1 MANEMLAA
9 AAARGGTGSSP
20 AQIARRMYDF
30 YLSRGMD
37 SDAALEQVDRLMS
50 SGMYSDV
57 AERRAGVQDRAM
69 ELARRAE
76 DQARMRANPQM
87 LGEGIAAPAPAD
99 LPGYDPTAR
108 AAHLPL
114 NELLSERER
123 VMRNPSPQAAREFN
137 RQIYELS
144 DYTKNRPQ
152 IPSFSQPMTQT
163 EAEEARVTRPMVQDT
178 RPAWLRERAAAPSMS
193 PLISRPESGFLSAR
207 LGQPG
212 YNARVAEYEAQK
224 RAYNI
229 ARGATSGPAQ
239 TYVPAAQGQPILN
252 AGEEPPRTM
261 GLPAPAGLIGAAAA
275 APAAAVP
282 ASAAPAAAAPAANGP
297 MSAAFLD
304 GPSAFRQMA
313 PMMATPEAMRLPT
326 SYGQPERRAVQ
337 VAREVVGANAPPPPP
352 RPVEVSRPAVEPSAR
367 ALWTR
372 YNESE
377 SPADFVRADRLGRA
391 EGGGIPEGMMGA
403 RPMPSLDLP
412 PMDGPPPMS
421 DMPPLGGMSPTSKPT
436 GGAGAGGRDAAI
448 NKALEIIHHLVIR
461 GR

>member
-1 MANEMLAA
+1 
-9 AAARGGTGSSP
+9 
-20 AQIARRMYDF
+20 MYDF

-76 DQARMRANPQM
+76 EQARMRANPKM

-144 DYTKNRPQ
+144 DYTNNRPQ
-152 IPSFSQPMTQT
+152 IPSFSQPMTRT

-239 TYVPAAQGQPILN
+239 TYVPAGEGSPILN

-275 APAAAVP
+275 APAAAAPAPASAP

-304 GPSAFRQMA
+304 GPSGFRQVA
-313 PMMATPEAMRLPT
+313 PTMATPEAMRLPT

-352 RPVEVSRPAVEPSAR
+352 RPVEVSRPAVEPASR
-367 ALWTR
+367 ALWEILNRTD
-372 YNESE
+372 N
-377 SPADFVRADRLGRA
+377 PADFVRADKAMLAERPGRA

-412 PMDGPPPMS
+412 PMDGPPPMG
-421 DMPPLGGMSPTSKPT
+421 DMPPLGGMSPASKPT
-436 GGAGAGGRDAAI
+436 SGTGAGGRDAAI

>member
-1 MANEMLAA
+1 MANEMLARA
-9 AAARGGTGSSP
+9 ADRGDMNQSPSS
-20 AQIARRMYDF
+20 IASRMYRF
-30 YLSRGMD
+30 YLSQGLPP
-37 SDAALEQVDRLMS
+37 SAALEQVTRLMS

-99 LPGYDPTAR
+99 LPGYDPTAGR
-108 AAHLPL
+108 MTGTAEAPML
-114 NELLSERER
+114 
-123 VMRNPSPQAAREFN
+123 
-137 RQIYELS
+137 
-144 DYTKNRPQ
+144 
-152 IPSFSQPMTQT
+152 SQPMTRA
-163 EAEEARVTRPMVQDT
+163 EADELRTLRPMVQDT
-178 RPAWLRERAAAPSMS
+178 RPSWVQGRAAAPGMS
-193 PLISRPESGFLSAR
+193 PFTSRAESGFLSAY

-212 YNARVAEYEAQK
+212 YNARAADYEAQK
-224 RAYNI
+224 RAYNL
-229 ARGATSGPAQ
+229 AREAASGPAQ

-252 AGEEPPRTM
+252 AGEEMPRAMSAAPPS
-261 GLPAPAGLIGAAAA
+261 GLIGAAAA
-275 APAAAVP
+275 APASPTAAPIP
-282 ASAAPAAAAPAANGP
+282 ASPAAPAAAYPAA
-297 MSAAFLD
+297 F
-304 GPSAFRQMA
+304 
-313 PMMATPEAMRLPT
+313 PMMVAPESMRLPT

-421 DMPPLGGMSPTSKPT
+421 DMPPLGGMSPASKPT
-436 GGAGAGGRDAAI
+436 AGAGAGGRDAAI

>member
-1 MANEMLAA
+1 MANEMLARA
-9 AAARGGTGSSP
+9 ADRGDMNQSPSS
-20 AQIARRMYDF
+20 IASRMYKF
-30 YLSRGMD
+30 YLSQGLPP
-37 SDAALEQVDRLMS
+37 SAALEQVSRLMS

-76 DQARMRANPQM
+76 EQARMRANPQM

-99 LPGYDPTAR
+99 LPGYDPTAGQMTGTAEAPR
-108 AAHLPL
+108 L
-114 NELLSERER
+114 
-123 VMRNPSPQAAREFN
+123 
-137 RQIYELS
+137 
-144 DYTKNRPQ
+144 
-152 IPSFSQPMTQT
+152 SQPMTRA
-163 EAEEARVTRPMVQDT
+163 EADELRTLRPMVQDT
-178 RPAWLRERAAAPSMS
+178 RPSWVQGRTAAPGMS
-193 PLISRPESGFLSAR
+193 PFTSRAESGFLSAY

-212 YNARVAEYEAQK
+212 YNARAADYEAQK
-224 RAYNI
+224 RAYNL
-229 ARGATSGPAQ
+229 AREAASGPAQ

-252 AGEEPPRTM
+252 AGEEPPRAM
-261 GLPAPAGLIGAAAA
+261 GAAAPAGLIGAAAA
-275 APAAAVP
+275 APASAPSIAAPPPVSSDM
-282 ASAAPAAAAPAANGP
+282 SAAPPAANGP

-304 GPSAFRQMA
+304 GPSGFRQVA
-313 PMMATPEAMRLPT
+313 PTMATPEAMRLPT

-337 VAREVVGANAPPPPP
+337 VAREVAAPPPPPPP
-352 RPVEVSRPAVEPSAR
+352 RPVEISRPAVEPSAR

-377 SPADFVRADRLGRA
+377 SPADFVRADRFGRA

-412 PMDGPPPMS
+412 PMS
-421 DMPPLGGMSPTSKPT
+421 DMPPLGGMSPASKPAA
-436 GGAGAGGRDAAI
+436 GAGAGGRDAAI

>member
-1 MANEMLAA
+1 MANEMLTAA
-9 AAARGGTGSSP
+9 ANRGGAGSSP
-20 AQIARRMYDF
+20 DQIARRMYEF

-37 SDAALEQVDRLMS
+37 PDAALAQVDRLMS

-76 DQARMRANPQM
+76 DQARMRANPKM
-87 LGEGIAAPAPAD
+87 LGEGVAAPAPAD

-108 AAHLPL
+108 AAHRPL

-144 DYTKNRPQ
+144 DYTNNRPQ
-152 IPSFSQPMTQT
+152 IPSFSQPMTRT

-261 GLPAPAGLIGAAAA
+261 GLPASAGLIGAAAA
-275 APAAAVP
+275 APAAPAAAAPASAP
-282 ASAAPAAAAPAANGP
+282 ASAAPAAAAPAA
-297 MSAAFLD
+297 F
-304 GPSAFRQMA
+304 
-313 PMMATPEAMRLPT
+313 PMMVAPESMRLPT
-326 SYGQPERRAVQ
+326 SYGQPERSAVE
-337 VAREVVGANAPPPPP
+337 VARRVVKADSPPPPPP
-352 RPVEVSRPAVEPSAR
+352 RPVEISRPAVESPAR

-403 RPMPSLDLP
+403 RPMPMPSLDLP
-412 PMDGPPPMS
+412 PMDGPPPV
-421 DMPPLGGMSPTSKPT
+421 GEMSPASKPT
-436 GGAGAGGRDAAI
+436 AGAGAGGRDAAI
-448 NKALEIIHHLVIR
+448 NKALEIIHHLLIR

>member
-9 AAARGGTGSSP
+9 AAARGGAGSSP
-20 AQIARRMYDF
+20 NQIARRMYDF

-37 SDAALEQVDRLMS
+37 SDAALEQVSRLMS

-57 AERRAGVQDRAM
+57 AERRTGVQDRAL

-99 LPGYDPTAR
+99 LPGYDPTAG
-108 AAHLPL
+108 
-114 NELLSERER
+114 R
-123 VMRNPSPQAAREFN
+123 VTGTAEAPR
-137 RQIYELS
+137 
-144 DYTKNRPQ
+144 
-152 IPSFSQPMTQT
+152 FSQPMTQT

-178 RPAWLRERAAAPSMS
+178 RPAWLRGRAAAPGMS
-193 PLISRPESGFLSAR
+193 PFTSRAESGFLSAY

-212 YNARVAEYEAQK
+212 YNARAADYEAQK
-224 RAYNI
+224 QAYNL
-229 ARGATSGPAQ
+229 AREAASGPAQ

-252 AGEEPPRTM
+252 AGEEPPRAM
-261 GLPAPAGLIGAAAA
+261 SAAPSAGLIGAAAA
-275 APAAAVP
+275 APASAP
-282 ASAAPAAAAPAANGP
+282 ASAAPPAAAPAT
-297 MSAAFLD
+297 F
-304 GPSAFRQMA
+304 
-313 PMMATPEAMRLPT
+313 PMMVAPESMRLPT
-326 SYGQPERRAVQ
+326 SYGQPERSAVE
-337 VAREVVGANAPPPPP
+337 VARKVVRADLPPPPPP
-352 RPVEVSRPAVEPSAR
+352 RPVEVSRPAVESPAR

-391 EGGGIPEGMMGA
+391 EGGGIPEGMTGA

-412 PMDGPPPMS
+412 PMG
-421 DMPPLGGMSPTSKPT
+421 DMPPLGGMSPASKPT
-436 GGAGAGGRDAAI
+436 AGTGAGGRDAAI